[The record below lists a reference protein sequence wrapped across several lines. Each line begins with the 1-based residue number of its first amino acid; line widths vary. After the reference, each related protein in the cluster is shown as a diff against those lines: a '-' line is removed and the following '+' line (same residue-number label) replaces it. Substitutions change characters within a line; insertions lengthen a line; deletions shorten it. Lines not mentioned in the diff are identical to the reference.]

1 MKILPL
7 IIIILIAISV
17 VAVLFVILPMIGT
30 IWWSSYDPREMRTSS
45 KSTWQT
51 LEEQMCFTPP
61 HTSGDKDRPVS
72 TNTCIPLKTLEAIG
86 CTKPILNHISRY
98 TNLLD
103 DNFDGTVY
111 RNLIGL
117 PDGVSEKEYDVC
129 FNFLHEIRTKT
140 FETKEPE
147 SFTVLG
153 KINPE
158 KDIPV
163 FFELQL
169 MEQEIEWE
177 LADRS
182 WTNTDEGLAYPAKI
196 CSHIIKES
204 GAEWY
209 IYTVL
214 EDEYSLSDMVM
225 QREIPDNCAKF
236 FPVSEVL
243 KNEN

>member
-1 MKILPL
+1 MKARFL
-7 IIIILIAISV
+7 IIIPLIAISV

-30 IWWSSYDPREMRTSS
+30 IWWSSHDPRDTVVNSE
-45 KSTWQT
+45 STWQT
-51 LEEQMCFTPP
+51 LEEQMCFMPP
-61 HTSGDKDRPVS
+61 HTFGDKGRPVS

-86 CTKPILNHISRY
+86 CTKSILNHISRY

-103 DNFDGTVY
+103 DDFDGTVY
-111 RNLIGL
+111 RDSIGL
-117 PDGVSEKEYDVC
+117 PDGVSDKEYDLC

-147 SFTVLG
+147 SFAVLG

-169 MEQEIEWE
+169 MEQEIEWK

-182 WTNTDEGLAYPAKI
+182 WTNTDEGLMYPAKI
-196 CSHIIKES
+196 CSHIIKEGS
-204 GAEWY
+204 AEWY
-209 IYTVL
+209 VYTVL

-225 QREIPDNCAKF
+225 QREMPDNCAKF
-236 FPVSEVL
+236 FPISEVL
-243 KNEN
+243 NEN